1 MKTIGLIGGMS
12 WESTRL
18 YYALLNET
26 VRTRLGGLHS
36 ADILL
41 RSVDFAPV
49 AAMQA
54 AGEWEAA
61 GRFLADVARGLEA
74 AGAGVIGLATNT
86 MHKVAPA
93 ITAAI
98 GVPFVHIAEPTAEAL
113 IGDGRRRPL
122 LLATRFT
129 MEEAFYL
136 GLLRDKGLGPVVP
149 DAAGRAE
156 VHRVIYEELCRGV
169 VQAASRRTY
178 EALIETA
185 ARNGADSVI
194 LGCTEVCLLIGAEN
208 SALPVYDTTAL
219 HVEALIDAALG

>member
-26 VRTRLGGLHS
+26 VRARLGGLHS

-49 AAMQA
+49 AAMQS
-54 AGEWEAA
+54 AGAWDEA
-61 GRFLADVARGLEA
+61 GRLLADVARSLEA

-93 ITAAI
+93 ITTAVS
-98 GVPFVHIAEPTAEAL
+98 VPFIHIAEPTAAAL
-113 IGDGRRRPL
+113 IRDGRRQPL

-129 MEEAFYL
+129 MEEPFYL
-136 GLLRDKGLGPVVP
+136 GLLQAKGLAPVVP

-156 VHRVIYEELCRGV
+156 VHRVIYEELCLGRVEG
-169 VQAASRRTY
+169 ASRRTY

-185 ARNGADSVI
+185 RRSGADSVI
-194 LGCTEVCLLIGAEN
+194 LGCTEVCLLVGPEN
-208 SALPVYDTTAL
+208 AALPVYDTTAL
-219 HVEALIDAALG
+219 HVGALVDAALG